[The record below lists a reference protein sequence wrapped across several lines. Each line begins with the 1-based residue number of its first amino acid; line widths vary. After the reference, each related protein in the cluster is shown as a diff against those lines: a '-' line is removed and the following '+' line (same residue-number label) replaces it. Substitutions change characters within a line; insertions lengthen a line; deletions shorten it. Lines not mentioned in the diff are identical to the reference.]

1 MVASPTVRNRPI
13 LQVEVT
19 EMSSA
24 EYALQLPDGGGPI
37 PIGFLDEASADVIRS
52 MLERSETIQVRLGK
66 ADESDTAGHA
76 VAPGSVF
83 VTAMLGDDVE
93 GHTLSL
99 RFPSPAE
106 AALFQKR
113 LLAAGLLAATLAVGA
128 VGANAIS
135 QSSPSI
141 GVAPGAAI
149 TESIYAPAVRD
160 DYKVDDA
167 AAAQSASAV
176 IDSQRHHSQQTE
188 APAQYAP
195 AVRDDYKVDD
205 AAAAADDELPD
216 QTNLRGTDKS
226 LPGV

>member
-1 MVASPTVRNRPI
+1 
-13 LQVEVT
+13 
-19 EMSSA
+19 MSSA

-188 APAQYAP
+188 APAQFAP